1 MNLLPDAA
9 LAAWRRVSSLVSG
22 MTSAEDSETATAVV
36 ALLSALAATLHAEGG
51 AGAFLRGRAR
61 SGSRSGNGASRTF
74 FFPGRTRLPFPNGN
88 GNPPTTTIVW
98 TCA

>member
-1 MNLLPDAA
+1 
-9 LAAWRRVSSLVSG
+9 

-36 ALLSALAATLHAEGG
+36 ALLSALAATLGAEG
-51 AGAFLRGRAR
+51 APAR
-61 SGSRSGNGASRTF
+61 FRDALVPVAVRERSVANV
-74 FFPGRTRLPFPNGN
+74 PGRTRLPFPNGN